1 MPLDLDSNSSL
12 RTAVER
18 ARAAAEKDG
27 SLHPLPGKHIET
39 TPEFRAAFA
48 TLIDDGTYAAA
59 IAEVIADDPEL
70 A

>member
-1 MPLDLDSNSSL
+1 MALDLDRYPSL
-12 RTAVER
+12 RQAVER

-39 TPEFRAAFA
+39 TPAFREAFA
-48 TLIDDGTYAAA
+48 KIVADGTFAEAVA
-59 IAEVIADDPEL
+59 TIAEHDPDL